1 MYAKI
6 YTPFVAISYIDFAF
20 GMFYATGGRYFR
32 ERLSV
37 SKSDRHSLPWLRY
50 ESRLVGF
57 SKVGYSSGIPF
68 SPHVLVCAGADGLLL
83 F

>member
-6 YTPFVAISYIDFAF
+6 YTPFVAASYIDLDF
-20 GMFYATGGRYFR
+20 GMRYTTGGCYIR
-32 ERLSV
+32 EWLPV
-37 SKSDRHSLPWLRY
+37 PKSDGISLSRLRY

-68 SPHVLVCAGADGLLL
+68 SSHVLVCSGADGLLL